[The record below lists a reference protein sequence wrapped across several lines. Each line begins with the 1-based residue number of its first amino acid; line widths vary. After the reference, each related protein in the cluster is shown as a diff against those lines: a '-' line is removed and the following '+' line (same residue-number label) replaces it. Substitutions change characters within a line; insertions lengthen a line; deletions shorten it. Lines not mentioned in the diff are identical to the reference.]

1 LIEAEAYRA
10 LSSKSRLDILKLLYR
25 KSMSVEE
32 IAEQL
37 GLQPITIRHHL
48 QSLVESG
55 FIEAFE
61 ERAGSVGRPKIY
73 YKMVREPPLIN
84 YPKRR
89 YLMLNNFIIN
99 TLRYV
104 LGEDQAKKIL
114 KKAGTEMGEN
124 TTKRL
129 ESEHEVKEWS
139 IKAYEGFFVKG
150 YLEKMGAEPEIVEVD
165 DRKIVYRLHNCLF
178 FEMALKMPEIMCDT
192 LHESFH
198 EGLVK
203 TMNKNMKISRLTCMS
218 KGDPYCEH
226 SCEWLK

>member
-10 LSSKSRLDILKLLYR
+10 LSSKSRLDILKALYR
-25 KSMSVEE
+25 KPLSVEE
-32 IAEQL
+32 IAENL

-48 QSLVESG
+48 QSLVEAG

-61 ERAGSVGRPKIY
+61 ERAGAVGRPKIY
-73 YKMVREPPLIN
+73 YKMVREPPLVS

-89 YLMLNNFIIN
+89 YLMLNNFIIS

-114 KKAGTEMGEN
+114 KKAGSEMGEN
-124 TTKRL
+124 AAKRL
-129 ESEHEVKEWS
+129 ESEHEIKAWS
-139 IKAYEGFFVKG
+139 IKEYREFFVRG
-150 YLEKMGAEPEIVEVD
+150 YLEKTGAEPEIVETT
-165 DRKIVYRLHNCLF
+165 DRKITYRLHNCLF
-178 FEMALKMPEIMCDT
+178 FEMAIKMPEIMCDT

-198 EGLVK
+198 EGLIK
-203 TMNKNMKISRLTCMS
+203 SMNKNMKISRLSCMS

-226 SCEWLK
+226 SCELLK